1 MHAKRASY
9 WRRSGNGKKKM
20 EWVEKHPEREKKKS
34 RREGG
39 RESVV

>member
-1 MHAKRASY
+1 M
-9 WRRSGNGKKKM
+9 GKKKM